1 MSLFHPIQLER
12 ANTGDVVKRI
22 TGRIPCTGFP
32 PFPHGGA
39 KEIYSFFMETSF
51 DSRIIKVEHR
61 VIFERISNTSGQC
74 VSALR
79 SIVLRPIT
87 LDTPWSPD
95 FATHE
100 FHHRFLPRSKRILNV
115 RTYVV
120 QRNDCYFQ
128 SIVDSV
134 LVLGEERNIF
144 NQFKVSRYLLS
155 NNWTVDEFSFLD
167 DDNTHKIEENFYV
180 LLFFHVIKLNFRVVT
195 TKFIRRSPMIFL
207 TNYIT

>member
-1 MSLFHPIQLER
+1 MRSQLFVGPNKPPPLEVRSLIISKQPRCEITKDSKHLRCPLFHPLYLVFIVSTLFSNSKSLLYRALSVVSLFHPIQLER

-87 LDTPWSPD
+87 LDSPWKHLPISRHTSSTTASSP
-95 FATHE
+95 
-100 FHHRFLPRSKRILNV
+100 V
-115 RTYVV
+115 RNESWTFERMSCRGTTVTFN
-120 QRNDCYFQ
+120 QL
-128 SIVDSV
+128 SIVS
-134 LVLGEERNIF
+134 
-144 NQFKVSRYLLS
+144 
-155 NNWTVDEFSFLD
+155 
-167 DDNTHKIEENFYV
+167 
-180 LLFFHVIKLNFRVVT
+180 
-195 TKFIRRSPMIFL
+195 
-207 TNYIT
+207 